1 MSEELRFLQT
11 SSSLSTIWA
20 DVLEIIRPKIHPSNF
35 EKWFLPLH
43 CEGFK
48 DDCLLLRAPNRYI
61 KEWVEDNFI
70 GSILDAF
77 ESTGHR
83 PYRIRI
89 ILDEKCILE
98 RKNLNK
104 SLSLSTSS
112 PLSKQGD
119 SPSTK
124 GVSHQMSSPG
134 GGLNS
139 PNGPHNPPTP
149 SSPNNPKLND
159 KYTFDSFVVGP
170 SNQLAQAA
178 SRAVSEFPARKYNP
192 LFIYGGVGLGKTHLL
207 SAIGHE
213 VLRKNPSWN
222 VHFITSE
229 RFMVEYINHIKTNRI
244 EAFRKKYRYD
254 CDILLID
261 DIQFIAGKDRTQEE
275 FFHTFNVLYENRRQI
290 VLTSDQFPH
299 EIPGLEDRLRNRF
312 QWGLIADIQS
322 PELETRKA
330 ILMRKA
336 EEDGI
341 FLPDDVA
348 HYLASNIKTNVREL
362 EGALIRLAA
371 FSNLHRREITIEFAE
386 KTLHNIIERTEA
398 SLSADLIIK
407 KVAHHFDLK
416 VSDIKGKRRHRS
428 VSYPRQIAMFLTRE
442 LTSGSYPEI
451 GSKFGGK
458 DHTTVMSAV
467 KKIRKL
473 EKEDPPTRSAIK
485 SLKRKLQH

>member
-1 MSEELRFLQT
+1 MSEQSRFLQPT
-11 SSSLSTIWA
+11 SSLSSIWA

-35 EKWFLPLH
+35 DKWFLPLQ
-43 CEGFK
+43 CEGFE

-70 GSILDAF
+70 GFILDAF

-89 ILDEKCILE
+89 SLDEKYILE
-98 RKNLNK
+98 RKNQK
-104 SLSLSTSS
+104 KTLSFNTPSS
-112 PLSKQGD
+112 VEGKD
-119 SPSTK
+119 PSIE
-124 GVSHQMSSPG
+124 GGPHQMASRG
-134 GGLNS
+134 GGLKS
-139 PNGPHNPPTP
+139 PNSPHNPPSP

-178 SRAVSEFPARKYNP
+178 SRAVSEFPAKKYNP

-213 VLRKNPSWN
+213 VLKKNPTWN
-222 VHFITSE
+222 IHYITSE

-244 EAFRKKYRYD
+244 EGFRKKYRYD

-341 FLPDDVA
+341 FLPEDVS

-386 KTLHNIIERTEA
+386 KTLHNIIERTE
-398 SLSADLIIK
+398 SPLSADLIIK
-407 KVAHHFDLK
+407 KVAHHFDVK

-428 VSYPRQIAMFLTRE
+428 ISYPRQIAMYLTRE
-442 LTSGSYPEI
+442 LTSSSYPEI

-485 SLKRKLQH
+485 SLKRKLQR